1 MFKRF
6 KSILWC
12 KVQVTPK
19 FGCDRLFFFLWVGR
33 VAPQFSGEDTV
44 QGKEEKRV
52 KKKKRVVTFGRSAGR
67 FGRDKTDTDRQA
79 WTCGR
84 VDVWWTDGG
93 TGERGERETL
103 EGRDVFGGSSG

>member
-1 MFKRF
+1 M
-6 KSILWC
+6 
-12 KVQVTPK
+12 VQGASNSEVWL
-19 FGCDRLFFFLWVGR
+19 RQVIFFSLWVGR
-33 VAPQFSGEDTV
+33 VAPLFSGEDTV

-84 VDVWWTDGG
+84 VDRQ
-93 TGERGERETL
+93 ERGEREPWK
-103 EGRDVFGGSSG
+103 GGMYLVVVVGGYVGVSKSK

>member
-1 MFKRF
+1 MLKRF

-33 VAPQFSGEDTV
+33 VAPLFSGEDTV

-52 KKKKRVVTFGRSAGR
+52 KKKRGLSRSVGRPVGLVATRQTQTDKRGR
-67 FGRDKTDTDRQA
+67 
-79 WTCGR
+79 TCGR
-84 VDVWWTDGG
+84 VDRQ
-93 TGERGERETL
+93 ERGEREPWK
-103 EGRDVFGGSSG
+103 GGMYLVVVVWVCRRK